1 MQCDTTSHLI
11 LLLSYVS
18 YLSRDAING
27 WIVDRSLLMYRVH
40 QLCLIRCLLSTIWFF
55 DDRIFF
61 VNVNGLRI
69 KPEHLI
75 QPTFMK
81 EIYFRRRAYSMPCYL
96 HFYYALIPKN
106 FQ

>member
-1 MQCDTTSHLI
+1 MDSRSQFVNVQGASTLFDK
-11 LLLSYVS
+11 VS
-18 YLSRDAING
+18 PFNYL
-27 WIVDRSLLMYRVH
+27 V
-40 QLCLIRCLLSTIWFF
+40 F

-81 EIYFRRRAYSMPCYL
+81 EIYFRRRAYSMPYYL